1 MSDELKRHDA
11 DDRDSSDGTGP
22 YTGRSEEP
30 LDMPSAGPDHRPPL
44 WAPWYG
50 IGFVQA
56 MARFV
61 RKALVF
67 DGRASRREYWW
78 VRLVLLVFV
87 ACCGVGAL
95 LYDGEGYGAEAPFDW
110 TGTPFDMVVVGAY
123 TLWFVP
129 ELSLSVRRLHDA
141 NLRGWWVVL
150 PTVMQLGALLVGGS
164 TAIASSAQALSV
176 QTMAIAQL
184 ALLALLLFATLLEV
198 VLMVLPSDPR
208 GVRFDK
214 PLP

>member
-1 MSDELKRHDA
+1 
-11 DDRDSSDGTGP
+11 
-22 YTGRSEEP
+22 
-30 LDMPSAGPDHRPPL
+30 
-44 WAPWYG
+44 
-50 IGFVQA
+50 
-56 MARFV
+56 
-61 RKALVF
+61 
-67 DGRASRREYWW
+67 
-78 VRLVLLVFV
+78 
-87 ACCGVGAL
+87 
-95 LYDGEGYGAEAPFDW
+95 
-110 TGTPFDMVVVGAY
+110 MVVVGAY

-184 ALLALLLFATLLEV
+184 ALLLFAMLLEV

-214 PLP
+214 PRP

>member
-1 MSDELKRHDA
+1 M
-11 DDRDSSDGTGP
+11 
-22 YTGRSEEP
+22 
-30 LDMPSAGPDHRPPL
+30 
-44 WAPWYG
+44 
-50 IGFVQA
+50 
-56 MARFV
+56 
-61 RKALVF
+61 
-67 DGRASRREYWW
+67 
-78 VRLVLLVFV
+78 
-87 ACCGVGAL
+87 
-95 LYDGEGYGAEAPFDW
+95 
-110 TGTPFDMVVVGAY
+110 
-123 TLWFVP
+123 
-129 ELSLSVRRLHDA
+129 RRLHDA

-214 PLP
+214 PRP